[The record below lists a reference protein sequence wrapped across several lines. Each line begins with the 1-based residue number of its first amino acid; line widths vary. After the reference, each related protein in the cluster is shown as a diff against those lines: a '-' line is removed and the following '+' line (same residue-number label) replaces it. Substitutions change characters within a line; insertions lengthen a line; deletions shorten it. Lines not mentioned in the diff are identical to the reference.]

1 MVARLSRPCVCGV
14 TVTAEPDVSSMPL
27 RPDDE
32 FVVIASDG
40 IFDVF
45 DNDQV
50 RGLPLTRLATLP
62 RADDNE
68 TAPIPRPSP
77 SLTARL
83 SLFCP
88 RRWSR
93 LCAAPARR
101 RRQPRCSPNPLS
113 PPAPST
119 T

>member
-1 MVARLSRPCVCGV
+1 MHLARWEPGRIREGRVGRWAGHLAPARQVRAWHSPGATSRVFVRLSRPCACGV

-50 RGLPLTRLATLP
+50 RGLPRTRRTS
-62 RADDNE
+62 RA
-68 TAPIPRPSP
+68 
-77 SLTARL
+77 
-83 SLFCP
+83 
-88 RRWSR
+88 
-93 LCAAPARR
+93 
-101 RRQPRCSPNPLS
+101 
-113 PPAPST
+113 
-119 T
+119 